1 MFLILIGD
9 IDKSVISDDTQVGK
23 GIENKEDPIELQ
35 RDLNV
40 IYQWTTDNYMKFN
53 CNKFEC
59 VQYGRDKELQNTIS
73 YHSNTGSIIAER
85 KQCEQRFKTFNF
97 KNVANK
103 CVAGFPELSGQ
114 EKSFT

>member
-1 MFLILIGD
+1 LFLILIGD
-9 IDKSVISDDTQVGK
+9 TDKSVISDDTQVGK

-73 YHSNTGSIIAER
+73 YHSNIDSIIAKKETVR
-85 KQCEQRFKTFNF
+85 DLGVLMSQNGTFKHTSTSRYS
-97 KNVANK
+97 KKDV
-103 CVAGFPELSGQ
+103 
-114 EKSFT
+114 